1 MLGDNLKDVFCS
13 TVHKSQ
19 GSTYNHIF
27 LDLKDI
33 LKTSQNKY
41 RNASYLDDRP
51 KLLYTAVSRASE
63 KVYLIDW
70 VLIHLLSNLIVIFY
84 LSQRLFK
91 RWDFLS

>member
-1 MLGDNLKDVFCS
+1 MELHQEEEDDKYAKDLSFLYRWGDNLKDVFCS

-41 RNASYLDDRP
+41 RDASYLDDRP

-63 KVYLIDW
+63 KVYLID
-70 VLIHLLSNLIVIFY
+70 
-84 LSQRLFK
+84 
-91 RWDFLS
+91 